1 MSFEDRLLDS
11 LKTEA
16 ATATPHRPR
25 TALAIPGLAVL
36 AVLAIAISA
45 VLASPQAA
53 IAVEEHGEWIHVRL
67 LDVSA
72 DPEQV
77 ERELRD
83 AGIDAHVVLDAA
95 PPELVGKWTRV
106 AFSYPGPVGVADP
119 DEIRIPADSR
129 YVEVGLGREPRP
141 GEAVMQPAP
150 GCPEQGSSTAEPSA
164 PAPPPGD
171 LTLPPGAVECR
182 MTDT

>member
-1 MSFEDRLLDS
+1 MSFEERLLDS

-16 ATATPHRPR
+16 ATATRPPSR
-25 TALAIPGLAVL
+25 TSLAIPGIALLAVL
-36 AVLAIAISA
+36 ALAI
-45 VLASPQAA
+45 VVVMASPQPA
-53 IAVEEHGEWIHVRL
+53 IAVDRRGEWIHVRL

-77 ERELRD
+77 ERELRE
-83 AGIDAHVVLDAA
+83 AGIDATVVMDVA

-106 AFSYPGPVGVADP
+106 AFAYPGPVGRATP

-129 YVEVGLGREPRP
+129 YVEIGLGREARP

-150 GCPEQGSSTAEPSA
+150 GCAPGSSPVAPSA
-164 PAPPPGD
+164 PPPAAGA
-171 LTLPPGAVECR
+171 LTLPPGTVECR
-182 MTDT
+182 VTDE